1 MISVGGL
8 SFLSTQYA
16 WSANNV
22 LNIEVVLAN
31 ATIVNA
37 NATSNPDLFAAL
49 KGGGNNFG
57 IVTAYTLE
65 THPMEQDVSLIPI
78 QSNCSS

>member
-8 SFLSTQYA
+8 SFLSTQYG

-22 LNIEVVLAN
+22 LNIELVLAN

-37 NATSNPDLFAAL
+37 NATSNPDLFATL
-49 KGGGNNFG
+49 KGGGNSFG

-65 THPMEQDVSLIPI
+65 THPMEQDVSFIPFLFD
-78 QSNCSS
+78 SC